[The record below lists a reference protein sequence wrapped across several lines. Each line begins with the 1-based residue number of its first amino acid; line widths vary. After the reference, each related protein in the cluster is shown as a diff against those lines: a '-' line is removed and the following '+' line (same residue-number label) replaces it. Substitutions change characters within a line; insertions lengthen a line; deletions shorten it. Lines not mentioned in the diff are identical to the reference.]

1 MSMVAE
7 VALTLGHATLLV
19 GSVLAS
25 DAAAA
30 ACQVHWQSKNYGH
43 RLSWTYGELAEAEAV
58 KVVVMVPK
66 MALGFEAWTRDV
78 A

>member
-1 MSMVAE
+1 MAAE
-7 VALTLGHATLLV
+7 VALTLGHATLWV
-19 GSVLAS
+19 GSVLAY

-30 ACQVHWQSKNYGH
+30 ACQAHWQSKNYAH

-58 KVVVMVPK
+58 KMVVKLPR
-66 MALGFEAWTRDV
+66 MALGFEAWMRDV